1 MKWSHLKKSVIFFFL
16 CGKKQGPNQW
26 FCSDKKSKQN
36 KKNSKKKKKKILQL
50 ICADIVFKMVCGNL
64 FKEVLRCLSFGDFK
78 VPKNCS
84 SITMKLLIKLNW
96 QKIKK
101 ILHTALKAIN
111 SQIIIKFLEDRIK
124 PWRVG
129 ALGVC
134 TGYHFFK
141 RKLLVMAF

>member
-1 MKWSHLKKSVIFFFL
+1 MKWSHLKKSVKFIFFVEKNKAQISGFAVT
-16 CGKKQGPNQW
+16 KKANKIKKNK
-26 FCSDKKSKQN
+26 KKSK
-36 KKNSKKKKKKILQL
+36 KIILQL
-50 ICADIVFKMVCGNL
+50 ICADMVFKMVCGNL

-78 VPKNCS
+78 VPKNCT
-84 SITMKLLIKLNW
+84 SITIKLLIKLNW

-111 SQIIIKFLEDRIK
+111 PQIIIKFLEDRIK
-124 PWRVG
+124 PSRVG

>member
-1 MKWSHLKKSVIFFFL
+1 MKWSHLKKSVNFFFFVEKNKAQIS
-16 CGKKQGPNQW
+16 GFAVTKKA
-26 FCSDKKSKQN
+26 N
-36 KKNSKKKKKKILQL
+36 KKKIQKKKKKKILQL